1 MNRRRVGTSLYAGL
15 LFTVLGLVAWASGQ
29 PFIFPSLGPSAF
41 ILAFDR
47 TGERTRTY
55 RVVGSH
61 LIGAVAGFLAY
72 SLFASGVAITTA
84 TTAFSTDGL
93 RLAGSGVCSIVAT
106 SWGMIA
112 TDTNHAP
119 ACATTLIVSLGLL
132 STPLQVLTIVV
143 SVVVLVEV
151 HAAVIHAFRRVADDP
166 SPLAAAAED
175 PETEP

>member
-1 MNRRRVGTSLYAGL
+1 MNRRRLGTSLYAGL
-15 LFTVLGLVAWASGQ
+15 LFTVLGAIAWATGQ

-61 LIGAVAGFLAY
+61 LIGIVAGGIAY
-72 SLFASGVAITTA
+72 WLFAGGMSITA
-84 TTAFSTDGL
+84 TPPGFSMAGL
-93 RLAGSGVCSIVAT
+93 RLAASATLSIIVT

-112 TDTNHAP
+112 TDTIHAP

-132 STPLQVLTIVV
+132 STPMQMAIIAV
-143 SVVVLVEV
+143 SVVVLVEF
-151 HAAVIHAFRRVADDP
+151 HALVMLGYKRFARDP
-166 SPLAAAAED
+166 ARLSQPRS
-175 PETEP
+175 